1 VTLGARLTSASFS
14 RPAHDEDNA
23 RRAAA
28 AAFRFATSS
37 EGQVTLGIR
46 SATARLVELT
56 GDFVQWRPVR
66 MQRVSA
72 DWWELRMPI
81 SRGVH
86 RVNVRVDG
94 GKWRAPPGLPRHRDE
109 FGGDAGVLVIP

>member
-1 VTLGARLTSASFS
+1 VESSPQGIVTLG
-14 RPAHDEDNA
+14 
-23 RRAAA
+23 
-28 AAFRFATSS
+28 
-37 EGQVTLGIR
+37 VR
-46 SATARLVELT
+46 STNARLVEVT

-72 DWWELRMPI
+72 DWWELRIPM

-94 GKWRAPPGLPRHRDE
+94 GKWSAPPGVPLQRDE
-109 FGGDAGVLVIP
+109 FGGDAGVIVIS